1 MDLIKQAVLRHHD
14 RVVSLRRY
22 FHTRPEVGGEEFETQ
37 AKIIH
42 ELSAL
47 GLKPKKIA
55 GTGVVADIEG
65 NQPGRT
71 VALRADIDA
80 LPIQDEI
87 DKPYRSQIDGRCHAC
102 GHDAHMAMLLTMAQI
117 FSDLKPTLPGTIRLL
132 FQPSEERFPGGAERM
147 IAEGCMEKVDFVLG
161 AHVWQ
166 PLAAGK
172 IGISYGRVMAAPD
185 QFTIYIQGRGGHGSM
200 PQGTTCALSAGAE
213 VVSML
218 NSIIG
223 RNVNPLES
231 AVLSLGSFHSGEVF
245 NIIPDTAEIKGTIRT
260 FDDTVRKLV
269 WDRLDAVCEGVC
281 LAMGASYKI
290 DKIFG
295 YPAVVNNAQIAAI
308 VAEAGRESLGQD
320 NVIEVGPSM
329 GGEDFSYFLQKAPG
343 MFLLVGGGN
352 PTTDA
357 IYPHHHPKFDIDD
370 SVLPG
375 AVETMVRSTFRLL
388 NSPETP

>member
-1 MDLIKQAVLRHHD
+1 MDQIKQSVLRHQEEAI
-14 RVVSLRRY
+14 SLRRY
-22 FHTRPEVGGEEFETQ
+22 FHAHPEVGGEEYETQ
-37 AKIIH
+37 AKIIN
-42 ELSAL
+42 ELTSL

-55 GTGVVADIEG
+55 GTGVIADIEG
-65 NQPGRT
+65 DQPGKT

-87 DKPYRSQIDGRCHAC
+87 DKPYRSEISGKCHAC
-102 GHDAHMAMLLTMAQI
+102 GHDAHTAMLLTMAKI
-117 FSDLKPTLPGTIRLL
+117 FADLKSKLPGTVRLL

-147 IAEGCMEKVDFVLG
+147 VAEGCMQNVDFVLG

-172 IGISYGRVMAAPD
+172 LGISYSRVMAAPD
-185 QFTIYIQGRGGHGSM
+185 QFTIFIQGRGGHGSM
-200 PQGTTCALSAGAE
+200 PQGTTCALSTGAE
-213 VVSML
+213 LVSML

-223 RNVNPLES
+223 RNINPLES

-269 WDRLDAVCEGVC
+269 WDRFDAICDGVC
-281 LAMGASYKI
+281 SAMGATYHI
-290 DKIFG
+290 DKVFG
-295 YPAVVNNAQIAAI
+295 YPAVINNPEIAAI
-308 VAEAGRESLGQD
+308 VAEAGCESVGAE

-352 PTTDA
+352 PATDA

-375 AVETMVRSTFRLL
+375 AIETLVRATFSLL
-388 NSPETP
+388 RR